1 MSSGFPVEVHAQL
14 ESRCG
19 GRCEVCGEG
28 RVTEH
33 HHRRPRG
40 RGGTRREAA
49 NLASNGLAVCHPC
62 HRMIES
68 HRAVALLLGW
78 LVRSTAAPTRV
89 PVMYRG
95 TWMHLTDTGTV
106 DGARC

>member
-1 MSSGFPVEVHAQL
+1 
-14 ESRCG
+14 
-19 GRCEVCGEG
+19 
-28 RVTEH
+28 
-33 HHRRPRG
+33 
-40 RGGTRREAA
+40 
-49 NLASNGLAVCHPC
+49 
-62 HRMIES
+62 MIES

>member
-1 MSSGFPVEVHAQL
+1 MAGFPVEVRARL
-14 ESRCG
+14 ESRSA
-19 GRCEVCGEG
+19 GRCEVCGVG

-40 RGGTRREAA
+40 RGGTRCGAVG
-49 NLASNGLAVCHPC
+49 LASNGLAVCHAC

-78 LVRSTAAPTRV
+78 LVGSTASPPGV

-95 TWMHLTDTGTV
+95 TWTVLNDDGTLEAV
-106 DGARC
+106 PC